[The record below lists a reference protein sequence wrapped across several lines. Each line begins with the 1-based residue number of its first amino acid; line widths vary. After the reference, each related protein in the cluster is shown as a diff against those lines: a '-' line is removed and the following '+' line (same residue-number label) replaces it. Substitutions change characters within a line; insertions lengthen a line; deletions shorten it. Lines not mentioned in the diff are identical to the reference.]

1 MLYALCILTRL
12 CARLNQ
18 SVALCVFFFSSQKAA
33 QFYSDRLYTLSLDG
47 LVLYKIASW
56 YTKATTLCT
65 LRAIKKQW
73 AIKKEQISLVLY
85 KQGTA
90 EFEIHWGQIYTTRA
104 KSQWIVGQSPLSHLQ
119 YPDAFKSSTRDLSFS
134 IS

>member
-12 CARLNQ
+12 WT
-18 SVALCVFFFSSQKAA
+18 QKAA
-33 QFYSDRLYTLSLDG
+33 QFYSDRFYTLSLDG
-47 LVLYKIASW
+47 LVLYKIASC
-56 YTKATTLCT
+56 YAKATTLGT
-65 LRAIKKQW
+65 LREITSQD
-73 AIKKEQISLVLY
+73 IFH